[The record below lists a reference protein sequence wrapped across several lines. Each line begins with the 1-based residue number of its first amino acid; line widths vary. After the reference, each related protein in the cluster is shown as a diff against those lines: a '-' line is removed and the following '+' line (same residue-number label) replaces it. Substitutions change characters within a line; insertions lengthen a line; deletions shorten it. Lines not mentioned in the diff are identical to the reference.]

1 MLGESERKME
11 SEDPTLRAIG
21 FGQMNVIKAINQ
33 LIQIDGE
40 KMTDGELVDEIYQ
53 LINE

>member
-1 MLGESERKME
+1 MALHKQKKKRNK
-11 SEDPTLRAIG
+11 
-21 FGQMNVIKAINQ
+21 

>member
-1 MLGESERKME
+1 MLGEAERKME
-11 SEDPTLRAIG
+11 SDDPTLRAIG
-21 FGQMNVIKAINQ
+21 FGQMHVIKAINK